1 MSEKIKLPSN
11 KSFGLLFFIVFV
23 GIAIYQF
30 SNTGKIN
37 VYLISLSLIFLVL
50 GIMNSRVLTPFNKLW
65 MKFGLLLGKIVAP
78 IVMGVV
84 FYLVITPIALL
95 LRFFKKDVL
104 NLKKNKS
111 DTYWIKKTDII
122 SKMKDQF

>member
-1 MSEKIKLPSN
+1 M
-11 KSFGLLFFIVFV
+11 
-23 GIAIYQF
+23 GITIYQS
-30 SNTGKIN
+30 SNTGKVNI
-37 VYLISLSLIFLVL
+37 YLISLSLIFLVL
-50 GIMNSRVLTPFNKLW
+50 GLMNSRMLTPFNMIW
-65 MKFGLLLGKIVAP
+65 MEFGFLLGKIVAP

-84 FYLVITPIALL
+84 FYFVITPIALL

-111 DTYWIKKTDII
+111 DTYWIKKSEII